1 MNTPLPDIANNSRR
15 TRLMLIAAAAFA
27 AVGIAYGL
35 YWALVLRYSES
46 TDDAYVSGNVVQI
59 TPQIAGTVVAI
70 GADDT
75 QLVRTGSTLVQLD
88 PADARVALEQA
99 EAHLANTVRTVRGLF
114 ATSSQL
120 AAATR
125 VRASDLATAEQDLA
139 RRERLASSGAISAE
153 ELQHARDGVTGARAA
168 LLSAEQQLAANAA
181 RVDGTTISDHPEVR
195 DAAAA
200 VHSAFLTYARTR
212 LPAPVTGY
220 VARRNVQLGQR
231 VGPGAVLMAV
241 VPLQQVWVDANFKE
255 LQIAAMR
262 VGQPVTLTA
271 DLYGAGV
278 RYHGRVAGFSAGT
291 GASFALLPAQN
302 ATGNWI
308 KVVQRVPVR
317 IELDPRELD
326 AHPLQIGL
334 SMRVAVS
341 TRDQSGPR
349 LPQVASTATAYRTDV
364 FDAVDRDAD
373 ARVAAIIAANLT
385 ANTAARG
392 KAVRRGGA
400 RPAPAGAAPGSP
412 PLAGTI
418 RAAGQD
424 LAGGP

>member
-1 MNTPLPDIANNSRR
+1 MNPPSQDTTSAGSPRA
-15 TRLMLIAAAAFA
+15 RLMLIAAAACL
-27 AVGIAYGL
+27 AVGVACAL

-46 TDDAYVSGNVVQI
+46 TDDAYVNGNIVQI
-59 TPQIAGTVVAI
+59 TPQVAGTVVAI

-75 QLVRTGSTLVQLD
+75 QLVQTGSVLVQLD

-99 EAHLANTVRTVRGLF
+99 EAHLANTVRAVRGLF
-114 ATSSQL
+114 ATSGEL
-120 AAATR
+120 AAAVR

-139 RRERLASSGAISAE
+139 RREHLASSGAISAE
-153 ELQHARDGVTGARAA
+153 ELQHARDAVTGARAA
-168 LLSAEQQLAANAA
+168 LLSAQQLLAANAA

-195 DAAAA
+195 AAAA
-200 VHSAFLTYARTR
+200 GVHSAYLAYARTR

-231 VGPGAVLMAV
+231 VSPGSVLMDV

-271 DLYGAGV
+271 DLYGGAV

-334 SMRVAVS
+334 SMRVEVD
-341 TRDQSGPR
+341 TRDRSGPR
-349 LPQVASTATAYRTDV
+349 LPQVASTAAPYRTDV

-373 ARVAAIIAANLT
+373 ARVDAIIAANLA
-385 ANTAARG
+385 ANTAVHRSTAARARASRHAALPVAREPLVSTG
-392 KAVRRGGA
+392 TRR
-400 RPAPAGAAPGSP
+400 
-412 PLAGTI
+412 
-418 RAAGQD
+418 
-424 LAGGP
+424 

>member
-1 MNTPLPDIANNSRR
+1 MNATSQDLSAGGSRR
-15 TRLMLIAAAAFA
+15 TRLMLIAAAVFVVA
-27 AVGIAYGL
+27 GIACGL
-35 YWALVLRYSES
+35 YWALVLRYRES
-46 TDDAYVSGNVVQI
+46 TDDAYVGGNIVQI

-75 QLVRTGSTLVQLD
+75 QLVQTGSTLVQLD

-99 EAHLANTVRTVRGLF
+99 EAHLANTVRAVRGLF

-120 AAATR
+120 AASVR
-125 VRASDLATAEQDLA
+125 VRESDLATAEQDLA

-153 ELQHARDGVTGARAA
+153 ELQHARDAVTGARAA
-168 LLSAEQQLAANAA
+168 LLSAQQLLAANAA

-195 DAAAA
+195 DAAAT
-200 VHSAFLTYARTR
+200 VHTAYLTYARTR

-231 VGPGAVLMAV
+231 VGPGTVLMDV

-255 LQIAAMR
+255 LQIAVMR

-271 DLYGAGV
+271 DLYGGAM

-317 IELDPRELD
+317 IELERGELD

-334 SMRVAVS
+334 SMRVEVG
-341 TRDQSGPR
+341 TRDRSGPR
-349 LPQVASTATAYRTDV
+349 LPQSANTATSYHTDV
-364 FDAVDRDAD
+364 FDAVDRDAE

-392 KAVRRGGA
+392 RTPLPGA
-400 RPAPAGAAPGSP
+400 QGPLASTGPAGP
-412 PLAGTI
+412 
-418 RAAGQD
+418 
-424 LAGGP
+424 